1 MKEEEK
7 AVRKLLAKM
16 RGKLILLLC
25 LFMLGLPTLAEPL
38 KATVSYTE
46 ENARIEAFEGVRPL
60 SIKYAVGWD
69 DPKYY
74 FDLNAKNDNVVCVEE
89 YTAKFM
95 NLIPFKW
102 VGVLYKDEQKKV
114 YVYEKTGNT
123 YKLVTTETIEKL
135 PNGLIRSL
143 SYSQD
148 GHLMSISLI
157 FDLER
162 KETFVFDENKKTIA
176 HWIGEHGYDI
186 RTKTDITSKII
197 YSAP

>member
-74 FDLNAKNDNVVCVEE
+74 FDLNAKNDVYAIQET
-89 YTAKFM
+89 TARFLKI
-95 NLIPFKW
+95 IPFKMLD
-102 VGVLYKDEQKKV
+102 VVYKDELNKA
-114 YVYEKTGNT
+114 YTYEKVNGH
-123 YKLVTTETIEKL
+123 YRLIATETFEQLK
-135 PNGLIRSL
+135 NGTIRSL
-143 SYSQD
+143 KYDRD
-148 GHLMSISLI
+148 GHLLSVSLTL
-157 FDLER
+157 DLE
-162 KETFVFDENKKTIA
+162 KEETFVFDENKKIIG
-176 HWIGEHGYDI
+176 HWIDEKEHI
-186 RTKTDITSKII
+186 NKTSTRKII